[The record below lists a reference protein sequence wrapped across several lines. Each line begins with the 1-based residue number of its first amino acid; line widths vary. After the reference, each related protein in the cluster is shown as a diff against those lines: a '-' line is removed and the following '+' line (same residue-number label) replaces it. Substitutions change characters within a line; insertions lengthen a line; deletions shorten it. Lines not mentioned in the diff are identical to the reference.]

1 MNFFRK
7 KCGELWGIVYLYT
20 RKLILSKVNKIQF
33 IGSSDAKADSKG
45 RVFLPANFRHAM
57 QNAGEESMVMRKD
70 VFQDCLVIYP
80 ETIWKEQLAT
90 LRTKLSRWNRHE
102 QQIFRQ
108 FAADAEILT
117 ADTNGRILL
126 PRRYRELV
134 GINMDVRFIGMD
146 DTIEIWAREKVEVPF
161 IAPEEFGTKLEEL
174 METNQENTL

>member
-1 MNFFRK
+1 MNT
-7 KCGELWGIVYLYT
+7 L
-20 RKLILSKVNKIQF
+20 QF

-45 RVFLPANFRHAM
+45 RVFLPANFRHVM
-57 QNAGEESMVMRKD
+57 QEAGEESMVMRKD

-80 ETIWKEQLAT
+80 ETVWKEQLAT
-90 LRTKLSRWNRHE
+90 LRSQLSRWNRQE

-117 ADTNGRILL
+117 TDTNGRILL

-146 DTIEIWAREKVEVPF
+146 DTIEIWAREKVDSPF
-161 IAPEEFGTKLEEL
+161 IAPEEFGAKLEEL
-174 METNQENTL
+174 MEITPKTTL